1 MVFDTVSYNIYEIL
15 SNNSS
20 AYTFVFRDFNV
31 RHKDWLTYSGGTD
44 GADKLCDNFF
54 ISNDLTQMV

>member
-20 AYTFVFRDFNV
+20 ANTFVFRDFNV
-31 RHKDWLTYSGGTD
+31 RHKDWLTYSD